1 MIGRRPNVLLIM
13 ADQLAAGWLPA
24 YGHTVVHA
32 PNVTALA
39 AAGTTFDAAYCA
51 SPLCAPSR
59 ASMLTGLLP
68 SRTGVYDN
76 AAELPASVPT
86 LAHHLRAA
94 GYHTTL
100 AGKMHFVGPD
110 QLHGF
115 EERLTADIYP
125 AGLDWTPDWRKPL
138 TERLPWYHT
147 MDSVLTPG
155 VCEASMQ
162 TDYDDEVAFHSARAL
177 YDHARYH
184 RGQPF
189 LLVAS
194 FTDPHDPW
202 EIARRYWDRYDPAA
216 IGLPAVGAQPL
227 DETDPYSRRL
237 RQMCGADEVTVD
249 DQQIR
254 TARHAYYA
262 AISYVDER
270 IGQILA
276 ALHGAGLAGDTIVIF
291 TADHGEMLGERGL
304 WYKMSF
310 FESSARVPLIISV
323 PGTPGGR
330 RVAEPVSLLD
340 LAPTLTELAGARTGS
355 GLDGAAPDG
364 AALDGAALD
373 GAGPDAAPCDG
384 VSLLPWLSGDRP
396 WQRPGPVVAEYL
408 AEGVTSPAVMLRS
421 ARHKLV
427 VCDGDPDQLY
437 DLARDPLERAN
448 RAGPAG
454 PADQAGPDQADQAA
468 ADQAAAEHR
477 DLRAYLAAHWDLAGL
492 RDRVLASQRDRRLV
506 GGALNQGAYTSWDY
520 QPSAGSAL
528 RYVRSRAD
536 LYELQQNARLDSAGT

>member
-1 MIGRRPNVLLIM
+1 MTAARLNVLLIM
-13 ADQLAAGWLPA
+13 ADQLAACWLPA
-24 YGHTVVHA
+24 YGHTIVHA
-32 PNVTALA
+32 PNISGLA
-39 AAGTTFDAAYCA
+39 ASGVTFDAAYCP

-59 ASMLTGLLP
+59 AGMLTGLLP

-76 AAELPASVPT
+76 AAELPASIPT
-86 LAHHLRAA
+86 VAHHLRAA

-100 AGKMHFVGPD
+100 VGKMHFVGPD

-125 AGLDWTPDWRKPL
+125 AGMDWTPDWRKPL
-138 TERLPWYHT
+138 TEPLPWYHT

-162 TDYDDEVAFHSARAL
+162 ADYDDEVAFHASRAL

-184 RGQPF
+184 PSQPF

-194 FTDPHDPW
+194 YTDPHDPW

-216 IGLPAVGAQPL
+216 IGPPAVKAQPL
-227 DETDPYSRRL
+227 TDTDPYSRRL
-237 RQMCGADEVTVD
+237 RQMCGADNVTVD
-249 DQQIR
+249 DRQIR

-270 IGQILA
+270 IGQIMA

-310 FESSARVPLIISV
+310 FEPSARVPLIIS
-323 PGTPGGR
+323 PPETPGGR

-340 LAPTLTELAGARTGS
+340 LAPTLTELAGTGS
-355 GLDGAAPDG
+355 DTEPDG
-364 AALDGAALD
+364 I
-373 GAGPDAAPCDG
+373 
-384 VSLLPWLSGDRP
+384 SLLPWLAG
-396 WQRPGPVVAEYL
+396 QRPQRSGPVVAEYL
-408 AEGVTSPAVMLRS
+408 AEGVTAPAVMLRS

-427 VCDGDPDQLY
+427 CCDGDPDLLY
-437 DLARDPLERAN
+437 DLTRDPLEQVN
-448 RAGPAG
+448 LAGP
-454 PADQAGPDQADQAA
+454 PDQGGQ
-468 ADQAAAEHR
+468 EYR
-477 DLRAYLAAHWDLAGL
+477 SMRARLAARWDLAGL
-492 RDRVLASQRDRRLV
+492 RDRVLASQRDRRLI
-506 GGALNQGAYTSWDY
+506 GQALNRGAYASWDY
-520 QPSAGSAL
+520 RPHANGAM

-536 LYELQQNARLDSAGT
+536 LYQLQKNARLDSADAVPSGPRLQSSRMVPPLSRTHQTGT